1 MSEKENG
8 KVEGK
13 VEGEEFEDNL
23 IEIPKE
29 SWFDPEF
36 GVGSEGEDMES
47 SPDPSNNQEF
57 GLNDQEISVDSL
69 ETPFDSSEVPQSRI
83 KSNKQKHLSPWGR
96 IITLELDSR
105 DKLFDKDNK
114 PLEYERNTG
123 LWYYDHRYY
132 DPAHFARIRTDFR
145 LLWLGLDKA
154 RLGLDFIW
162 GKQMYPKIVKR
173 YGESHIRGRSLLDR
187 VEIWT
192 EIWNERLEYDYVA
205 EENMGVDFMP
215 GRMSVERGE
224 GERDEKYGTQKMR
237 WNRWLQ
243 ETRDEDMLVTL
254 GVWLDDTL
262 LGKLPPSVE
271 TIREIKRRF
280 EEGQNEPSERKL
292 ARAEEVKNR
301 ELLKLEEGRSIRDSV
316 LGGRDPVK
324 EKGLGGYVDT
334 YDPYE
339 ITDWDLGFIRG
350 LEFAWKDILMLKK
363 WPRRMSF
370 LSLQRTVERVYMTIN
385 MDYMRE
391 IRWRGQQSPE
401 RHPGDDIPYY
411 SLLEEDLEEQRKF
424 EEEMDRKEAELESEW
439 QKGVAEVE
447 RREEQRK
454 EKEDKENKERWKTAQ
469 EEKKKSWRGKR
480 NWDKKG
486 GR

>member
-1 MSEKENG
+1 MSERDEKR
-8 KVEGK
+8 EGK
-13 VEGEEFEDNL
+13 GQEFEDNL
-23 IEIPKE
+23 IEIPGE
-29 SWFDPEF
+29 GWFDPEF
-36 GVGSEGEDMES
+36 GMESEGEDTDASPNSDSQNDNKS
-47 SPDPSNNQEF
+47 SLD
-57 GLNDQEISVDSL
+57 DQE
-69 ETPFDSSEVPQSRI
+69 PPQSRL
-83 KSNKQKHLSPWGR
+83 KNNKQKHLSPWGR
-96 IITLELDSR
+96 IVTLELDSR
-105 DKLFDKDNK
+105 DKLFDKDSK
-114 PLEYERNTG
+114 PLGYERNTG
-123 LWYYDHRYY
+123 LWYYDHHYY
-132 DPAHFARIRTDFR
+132 DLAHFARIRTDFR
-145 LLWLGLDKA
+145 TLWLGLDQA
-154 RLGLDFIW
+154 RAGLDFIW
-162 GKQMYPKIVKR
+162 GKQMYPKIVTR

-205 EENMGVDFMP
+205 EENMGVDFLP
-215 GRMSVERGE
+215 GRMNVERGE
-224 GERDEKYGTQKMR
+224 GERDEKYGTQKKR

-254 GVWLDDTL
+254 GVWLDDSL

-271 TIREIKRRF
+271 TVREIKRRF

-316 LGGRDPVK
+316 LGGRDSVK

-350 LEFAWKDILMLKK
+350 MEFAWKDILTLKK

-370 LSLQRTVERVYMTIN
+370 LSLQRTVERVYTTIN

-411 SLLEEDLEEQRKF
+411 SLLEEDLEEQRRF

-439 QKGVAEVE
+439 QRGVAEVE
-447 RREEQRK
+447 RREEKRR
-454 EKEDKENKERWKTAQ
+454 EKEEKESKERMDRAQ
-469 EEKKKSWRGKR
+469 EEKKKSWRGNR
-480 NWDKKG
+480 NWDRRG
-486 GR
+486 GK

>member
-1 MSEKENG
+1 MSERDEKREG

-13 VEGEEFEDNL
+13 GKEFEDNL
-23 IEIPKE
+23 IEIPGE
-29 SWFDPEF
+29 GWFDPEF
-36 GVGSEGEDMES
+36 GIGSEGEDKES
-47 SPDPSNNQEF
+47 SPNSDFQNDNKSS
-57 GLNDQEISVDSL
+57 LDDQE
-69 ETPFDSSEVPQSRI
+69 PPQSRI
-83 KSNKQKHLSPWGR
+83 KNNKQKHLSPWGR
-96 IITLELDSR
+96 IITLELDNR

-114 PLEYERNTG
+114 PLEYERKTG
-123 LWYYDHRYY
+123 LWYYDHHYY
-132 DPAHFARIRTDFR
+132 DLAHFTRIRTDFR
-145 LLWLGLDKA
+145 ALWLGLDQA
-154 RLGLDFIW
+154 RAGLDFIW
-162 GKQMYPKIVKR
+162 GKQMYPKIVTQN
-173 YGESHIRGRSLLDR
+173 GESHIKGRSLLDR

-224 GERDEKYGTQKMR
+224 GERDEKYRTQKKR

-243 ETRDEDMLVTL
+243 ETRDEDMLVAL
-254 GVWLDDTL
+254 GVWLDDSL

-271 TIREIKRRF
+271 TVKEIKRRF

-316 LGGRDPVK
+316 LDGRDSVK

-339 ITDWDLGFIRG
+339 ITNWDLGFIRG
-350 LEFAWKDILMLKK
+350 LEFAWKDILTLKK

-370 LSLQRTVERVYMTIN
+370 LSLQKTVERVYMTIN

-447 RREEQRK
+447 RREEQRR
-454 EKEDKENKERWKTAQ
+454 EKEEKESKERMDRAQ
-469 EEKKKSWRGKR
+469 EEKKKSWRGNR
-480 NWDKKG
+480 NWDRRG
-486 GR
+486 GK

>member
-1 MSEKENG
+1 MSERDEKREG

-13 VEGEEFEDNL
+13 EKKFEDNL
-23 IEIPKE
+23 IEIPGE
-29 SWFDPEF
+29 GWFDPEF
-36 GVGSEGEDMES
+36 GMESEGEDKES
-47 SPDPSNNQEF
+47 SPNSDSQEDKEVA
-57 GLNDQEISVDSL
+57 LDDQE
-69 ETPFDSSEVPQSRI
+69 PPQSRL
-83 KSNKQKHLSPWGR
+83 KNNKQKHLSSWGR
-96 IITLELDSR
+96 IITLELDNR

-114 PLEYERNTG
+114 PLEYERKTG
-123 LWYYDHRYY
+123 LWYYDHHYY
-132 DPAHFARIRTDFR
+132 DLAHFTRIRTDFR
-145 LLWLGLDKA
+145 TLWLGLDQA
-154 RLGLDFIW
+154 RAGLDFIW
-162 GKQMYPKIVKR
+162 GKQMYPKIVTQ
-173 YGESHIRGRSLLDR
+173 YGESHIKGRSLLDR

-205 EENMGVDFMP
+205 EENMGVNFMP

-224 GERDEKYGTQKMR
+224 GERDEKYGTQKKR

-243 ETRDEDMLVTL
+243 ETRDEDMLVAL
-254 GVWLDDTL
+254 GVWLDDSL

-271 TIREIKRRF
+271 TVREIKRRF
-280 EEGQNEPSERKL
+280 EEGQNEPSEQKL

-350 LEFAWKDILMLKK
+350 MEFAWKDILTLKK

-447 RREEQRK
+447 RREEQRR
-454 EKEDKENKERWKTAQ
+454 EKEEKKGQERMDRAQ
-469 EEKKKSWRGKR
+469 EEKKKSWRGNR

>member
-1 MSEKENG
+1 MSERDEREKG

-13 VEGEEFEDNL
+13 GQEYENNL
-23 IEIPKE
+23 IEIPGE
-29 SWFDPEF
+29 GWFDPEF
-36 GVGSEGEDMES
+36 GIGSEGEDKES
-47 SPDPSNNQEF
+47 SPNSDSQGDNESPSNNQE
-57 GLNDQEISVDSL
+57 
-69 ETPFDSSEVPQSRI
+69 PPQSRL
-83 KSNKQKHLSPWGR
+83 KNNKQKHLSSWGR

-123 LWYYDHRYY
+123 LWYYDHHYY
-132 DPAHFARIRTDFR
+132 DLAHFTRIRTDFR
-145 LLWLGLDKA
+145 TLWLGLDQA
-154 RLGLDFIW
+154 RTGLDFIW
-162 GKQMYPKIVKR
+162 GKQMYPKIVTQN
-173 YGESHIRGRSLLDR
+173 GESHIKGRSLLDR

-205 EENMGVDFMP
+205 EENMGVDFLP

-224 GERDEKYGTQKMR
+224 GERDERYGTQKKR

-271 TIREIKRRF
+271 TVREIKRRF
-280 EEGQNEPSERKL
+280 EEGQNEPSEQKL

-316 LGGRDPVK
+316 LGGRDSVK

-350 LEFAWKDILMLKK
+350 LEFAWKDILTLKK

-439 QKGVAEVE
+439 QRGVAEVE
-447 RREEQRK
+447 RREEQRR
-454 EKEDKENKERWKTAQ
+454 EKEEKESKERMDRAQ
-469 EEKKKSWRGKR
+469 EEKKKSWRGNR
-480 NWDKKG
+480 NWDRRG